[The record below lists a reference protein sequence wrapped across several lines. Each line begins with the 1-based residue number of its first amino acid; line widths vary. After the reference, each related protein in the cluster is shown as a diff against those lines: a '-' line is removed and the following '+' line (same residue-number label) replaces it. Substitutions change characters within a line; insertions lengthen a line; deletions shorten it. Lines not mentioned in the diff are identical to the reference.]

1 MKILKELLYPEIRT
15 KRNELTWII
24 KINNTEGKLFKLEKL
39 SKKYFVLFNGKIK
52 ESFELPTLDDEY
64 ALHKAIDII
73 KKKYRLYAIS
83 NIFK

>member
-39 SKKYFVLFNGKIK
+39 SKKCYTEKN
-52 ESFELPTLDDEY
+52 TMY
-64 ALHKAIDII
+64 
-73 KKKYRLYAIS
+73 
-83 NIFK
+83 